1 MDENPSKLFKNSK
14 FSKNIKSLFTSEFT
28 QFYDKDRL
36 NFKLKKIINKEKSLN
51 NRNIKGFNY
60 GKVFHFFKVD
70 MRKFEEEQNK
80 KKDFYKTLYEEN
92 QRFKSDY
99 KKGYL
104 SRINGGDSNSET
116 INIKSKTFQK
126 FYDKHKIKLEEK
138 IKKEN
143 NLFNKDPLLESNNDI
158 NLYYMNKNVNTDNI
172 YDDKSMIYINK
183 LEGNINQNSI
193 LNKIKNITSKNSK
206 KANNNKNR
214 LKLNIDNDDISSN
227 TDKNKTKSKKNKFKN
242 NILNRNT
249 IMGSKRPNQTL
260 PGLTS
265 NWTDFPGYKSK
276 NSNKIFN
283 LKSGIN
289 KTGYNYK
296 KTKIFISPN
305 QIKNIYNEIIRIKKN
320 VKTFE
325 KNNEKELKFYYTIFA
340 NKEPKKLKMS
350 SDENKKIFK
359 MDRNLVYTVNSFND

>member
-1 MDENPSKLFKNSK
+1 MESTEKSLYDKSQ
-14 FSKNIKSLFTSEFT
+14 FSKNIKTLFNEESK
-28 QFYDKDRL
+28 YYYNKHKL
-36 NFKLKKIINKEKSLN
+36 NVKLKTLINKDKSLN
-51 NRNIKGFNY
+51 DRKMVNFDY
-60 GKVFHFFKVD
+60 GQMFHYFKIDMKKFDDEQKKRKNFFKSLYD
-70 MRKFEEEQNK
+70 ENTKFHKE
-80 KKDFYKTLYEEN
+80 
-92 QRFKSDY
+92 Y
-99 KKGYL
+99 KKNY
-104 SRINGGDSNSET
+104 STNSKVT
-116 INIKSKTFQK
+116 TKKIRPNIRSKTFLK
-126 FYDKHKIKLEEK
+126 FYEKHQITDNS
-138 IKKEN
+138 IQDN

-206 KANNNKNR
+206 KANNNKDR

-249 IMGSKRPNQTL
+249 IMGTKRPNQTL